1 MPVQNSTPAV
11 YEVQT
16 YLPIVQDFFEIN
28 LFVVVFFNCEP
39 FDKGLL
45 VQKQRCCWRQTVM
58 KTLGLW
64 KSRSKKCLLTYGCLL
79 FIYFWLKGPGRDAVC
94 VLGLKCCCVA
104 RLACWQEARCA
115 GSRLDRGSLVLGHNT
130 PLRGL
135 LGHGRE
141 WLKMPEILLAL
152 QLCCLEVGGGL
163 CGGLPLR
170 RPVWA
175 SEMWPHHKR
184 QGLNW
189 GLSRKPSNTDSKQK
203 YSLGFQMS

>member
-79 FIYFWLKGPGRDAVC
+79 FIFLIKRSRKRCSVC
-94 VLGLKCCCVA
+94 FGAQVLLCSTAGL
-104 RLACWQEARCA
+104 LA
-115 GSRLDRGSLVLGHNT
+115 GSSLCWVQAGLWQLGVGPQHPIEGAAWAWQGVTENARD
-130 PLRGL
+130 PPCSSAL
-135 LGHGRE
+135 L
-141 WLKMPEILLAL
+141 
-152 QLCCLEVGGGL
+152 
-163 CGGLPLR
+163 
-170 RPVWA
+170 
-175 SEMWPHHKR
+175 S
-184 QGLNW
+184 
-189 GLSRKPSNTDSKQK
+189 
-203 YSLGFQMS
+203 